1 MLGAR
6 VSTAHAC
13 TNLFILST
21 THEVGI
27 TDEDS
32 RRAAEVELQRA

>member
-1 MLGAR
+1 MSGAR

-13 TNLFILST
+13 TNPFILST
-21 THEVGI
+21 THEVDI

-32 RRAAEVELQRA
+32 GRAAEVELQWA